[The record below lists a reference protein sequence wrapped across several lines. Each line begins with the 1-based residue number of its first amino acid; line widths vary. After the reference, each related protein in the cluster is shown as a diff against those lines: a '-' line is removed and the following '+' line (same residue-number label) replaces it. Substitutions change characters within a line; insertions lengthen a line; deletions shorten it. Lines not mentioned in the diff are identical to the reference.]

1 MLFGILDTENST
13 SILRESLSLVDFSN
27 VEVILPFRSFLRG
40 IFIEIV
46 SKFNYKI
53 TEDRTDYLYYLPQKE
68 ALKLEKFEDETLKFE
83 PLKKEHT
90 SLVNDLWRAKSR
102 ESHLLIERI
111 IEYSP
116 SLGIFDET
124 NELMAWILRYCNC
137 SVIVTV
143 HSLLNHFTLP
153 LEGKTAASVC
163 FMLLKNIGDMATD

>member
-1 MLFGILDTENST
+1 MTFHNFQDGSFLLFGILDTENSS

-27 VEVILPFRSFLRG
+27 VEVILPFRSSIRE

-46 SKFNYKI
+46 TKFNYKI

-83 PLKKEHT
+83 PLKKEHI

-124 NELMAWILRYCNC
+124 NELMAWILRYCNRC
-137 SVIVTV
+137 SEQ
-143 HSLLNHFTLP
+143 FTHY
-153 LEGKTAASVC
+153 
-163 FMLLKNIGDMATD
+163 